1 MNAPN
6 APVATSS
13 LDLSL
18 LNGPQKEAVL
28 HGTGPLLILAGAGTG
43 KTRVITYRIA
53 HLLECGAYPWSI
65 LAVTFT
71 NKAAAEMRDR
81 VFQLTQG
88 KSSGVSI
95 STFHSFCAQFLRSE
109 GPRYGISRD
118 FTIYDDDDQKKIL
131 KDCFQELGLDEKKLA
146 PNMLASKISREKDQ
160 LMDAESFAISAAVA
174 NDPNREI
181 FASIYTLYEKK
192 LKAAGAFDFGDLI
205 LKSVQLLHNNK
216 DLADKMQERFHHV
229 LVDEYQ
235 DTNRAQYIL
244 TKMLASKYKNICV
257 VGDDDQSIYSWRG
270 ADIRNI
276 LEFEKD
282 YPSVHVVKL
291 EQNYRSTQPILDAA
305 WKLVQNNR
313 MRKDKKLWTE
323 RDSDQP
329 IEFQWLGNENAEA
342 GRVAETV
349 SDIAQIQKRPFSHF
363 AVFYRTNAQSRVLED
378 AFRRAEIPYILVG
391 NVRFY
396 ERAEVKD
403 VLAYLKTIM
412 NPNDSLSLK
421 RIINFPTRGIGK
433 TTIESIERFA
443 ALNSISLYE
452 ALKRDDLYAAL
463 NFRTG
468 EKIRDFVR
476 MLQEWTNEREK
487 LTVHQL
493 LNSVLDKIKILDLM
507 KEEAR
512 TDLEAAGRLDN
523 VQELMN
529 AAEEFEERSDDKSTR
544 AYLEQVSL
552 MTNLDTVEDK
562 KNGVMLMTV
571 HVAKGLEFPVVF
583 VTGLEEGLFPLGETQ
598 FEPDELEEERRLAY
612 VAMTRAKEK
621 LFLTCA
627 ASRRLYGQIR
637 WNMPSRFIAEAG
649 IQTGEKPQEEWGGYD
664 APSMPG
670 YGQFQSRGSAP
681 RSAGSSEFSE
691 PKSSGGA
698 FRVGQR
704 VRHAEFG
711 EGSVT
716 QRSGAGDELKVT
728 VQFDSGQWKKLLV
741 KYAPLEKL

>member
-1 MNAPN
+1 MNAP
-6 APVATSS
+6 ATAA

-18 LNGPQKEAVL
+18 LNPPQKEAVT

-53 HLLECGAYPWSI
+53 HLLESGVYPWNV

-81 VFQLTQG
+81 VYQITQG
-88 KSSGVSI
+88 KGAGVSV
-95 STFHSFCAQFLRSE
+95 STFHSFCAQFLRVE
-109 GPRYGISRD
+109 GSRYGVSRD

-131 KDCFQELGLDEKKLA
+131 KECLQELGLDEKKLN
-146 PNMLASKISREKDQ
+146 PGVLASKISREKDQ
-160 LMDAESFAISAAVA
+160 LMDSESFSISAAVA
-174 NDPNREI
+174 NDPGREI
-181 FASIYTLYEKK
+181 FASIYALYEKK
-192 LKAAGAFDFGDLI
+192 LKNAGAFDFGDLI
-205 LKSVQLLHNNK
+205 MKSVQLLHNHK
-216 DLADKMQERFHHV
+216 DLAEKMQERYHYV

-244 TKMLASKYKNICV
+244 TKILASKYKNICV

-282 YPSVHVVKL
+282 YPSVKVVKL

-305 WKLVQNNR
+305 WRLVQNNR

-323 RDSDQP
+323 RESDQP
-329 IEFQWLGNENAEA
+329 IEFQWLQHENAEA
-342 GRVAETV
+342 ARVAETIA
-349 SDIAQIQKRPFSHF
+349 DIAQIQKRPLSNF

-378 AFRRAEIPYILVG
+378 ALRRAEIPYILVG

-403 VLAYLKTIM
+403 VLAYLKAVM

-433 TTIESIERFA
+433 TTIDAIEKFA
-443 ALNSISLYE
+443 AARSVSMFE
-452 ALKRDDLYAAL
+452 ALNGEDLYATL
-463 NFRTG
+463 NFRAG
-468 EKIRDFVR
+468 EKIREFVKMMR
-476 MLQEWTNEREK
+476 EWIAVRDN
-487 LTVHQL
+487 LTVFQL
-493 LNSVLDKIKILDLM
+493 LETVLTKIRVLDLM

-512 TDLEAAGRLDN
+512 NDLEAAGRLDN
-523 VQELMN
+523 VQELLN
-529 AAEEFEERSDDKSTR
+529 AAEEFVERSEDKSTR

-552 MTNLDTVEDK
+552 MTNLDTVEEK

-583 VTGLEEGLFPLGETQ
+583 LTGLEDGLFPLGESQ
-598 FEPDELEEERRLAY
+598 FDAEKLEEERRLAY
-612 VAMTRAKEK
+612 VGMTRAKEK
-621 LFLTCA
+621 LILTCA
-627 ASRRLYGQIR
+627 ASRRLFGQIR

-649 IQTGEKPQEEWGGYD
+649 IQTGEKPQDEWGGYD
-664 APSMPG
+664 APA
-670 YGQFQSRGSAP
+670 AP
-681 RSAGSSEFSE
+681 PRPAPSFSE
-691 PKSSGGA
+691 PKGSGG

-704 VRHAEFG
+704 VRHPEFG

-716 QRSGAGDELKVT
+716 QKSGAGDELKVV

-741 KYAPLEKL
+741 KYAPLERL